1 MGHQQFS
8 TRATLGSARY
18 VINAQH
24 TQVSR
29 YQDYFC
35 VCTISMMGLYLL
47 AYDIFEVYDLVG
59 AKKMYYTLS
68 EVGPFLVKSQ

>member
-1 MGHQQFS
+1 MGPQQFS

-18 VINAQH
+18 VISAPH

-29 YQDYFC
+29 YQDYFR

-59 AKKMYYTLS
+59 AKKMYYTLR
-68 EVGPFLVKSQ
+68 VKSEQFW